1 MNPIN
6 AIIRTLANCVLI
18 CLLVIWFNAAN
29 SLGDQDSDLFYLKNL
44 SISQLSSL
52 EVTTVSKQEEKMADA
67 DAAIY
72 VITSEDIRR
81 SGITSI
87 PELLRMVPG
96 MQVAHI
102 DANKWAISSRGF
114 NAWYA
119 NKLLVLM
126 DGRSIYTPLFSGV
139 YWDSQDTLLDD
150 IDRIEVI
157 RGPGATLWGANAVNG
172 VINIITKNAKDTQG
186 GLLKAGGGNLEQGF
200 GALRYGGR
208 IGENGWYRAYAKYFN
223 RDGFKTSTGHDSKD
237 EWDMGRAGF
246 RMDLEPSLKD
256 GFTLQGDIF
265 TGKTHD
271 RFKTTIGLP
280 DKLLNGKVSS
290 DLNGG
295 NILGRW
301 HHHLSKDSKF
311 TLQLYYDRTKRN
323 SVYMKETR
331 DTFDIDIQH
340 SFRLFSRHNILW
352 GAEYRF
358 THDDIPHTDVL
369 YFNPESR
376 SDNLY
381 SAFIQ
386 DRISIIKD
394 RFDLTLGTKL
404 EHNDY
409 SGFEVQPSIRL
420 RFKPDRYQTLW
431 AAVSRAVRT
440 PSRADHDLN
449 FVLHRF
455 DVAGVKKIV
464 LLEGNSHFKPEK
476 LIAYEIGYRLVPKRR
491 FSFDVAA
498 FYNVYHDIRTTT
510 FVGKEAETPFFGKDV
525 HVLPIKIINRYHED
539 SYGVELSTTFGLTD
553 WWKTSFSYSWLKL
566 HIHSHRLVLSR
577 EISEGTIPTNQF
589 SLRSYMDLP
598 HNLQLDTMFFYVDD
612 LPDMDVPSYSRLDI
626 RLGWTPIKNL
636 SLSLKLQ
643 NLLDNRHPEYMS
655 IDKLRASEVPRS
667 FYGKVTWHF

>member
-1 MNPIN
+1 MNHESAKIT
-6 AIIRTLANCVLI
+6 TLVTYFLV
-18 CLLVIWFNAAN
+18 CLLVIWLGSEDSF
-29 SLGDQDSDLFYLKNL
+29 GDQDSDLFYLKNL
-44 SISQLSSL
+44 SISQLASL

-186 GLLKAGGGNLEQGF
+186 GLLKAGGGNVEQGF

-223 RDGFKTSTGHDSKD
+223 RDGFKTSMGHDSKD
-237 EWDMGRAGF
+237 EWHMGRAGF
-246 RMDLEPSLKD
+246 RMDLKPSLKD
-256 GFTLQGDIF
+256 GFTIQGDIF

-271 RFKTTIGLP
+271 RFESTSGLSQG
-280 DKLLNGKVSS
+280 LLNGKVSNN
-290 DLNGG
+290 LNGG

-301 HHHLSKDSKF
+301 HHYLSKDSKF

-323 SVYMKETR
+323 SVYLKETR
-331 DTFDIDIQH
+331 NTFDIDLQH
-340 SFRLFSRHNILW
+340 SFHLFSRHNILW

-358 THDDIPHTDVL
+358 THDNIPHTNVF

-381 SAFIQ
+381 SAFVQ
-386 DRISIIKD
+386 DRISIIED
-394 RFDLTLGTKL
+394 RLDLTVGTKL

-409 SGFEVQPSIRL
+409 SGFEVQPSVRL
-420 RFKPDRYQTLW
+420 RFKPDRHQTLW

-440 PSRADHDLN
+440 PSRADHDMN
-449 FVLHRF
+449 FVIQRF
-455 DVAGVKKIV
+455 DVAGIKNVI
-464 LLEGNSHFKPEK
+464 LLEGNSDFKPEK
-476 LIAYEIGYRLVPKRR
+476 LIAYEIGYKLVPKKR

-498 FYNVYHDIRTTT
+498 FYNVYHDLRTSTSVET
-510 FVGKEAETPFFGKDV
+510 ETATPFFEKDV
-525 HVLPIKIINRYHED
+525 MVIPIKITNRYHED
-539 SYGVELSTTFGLTD
+539 SYGVELSATFGLTD
-553 WWKTSFSYSWLKL
+553 WWKTSFSYSWIELR
-566 HIHSHRLVLSR
+566 IHSHRLVLNK
-577 EISEGTIPTNQF
+577 EISEGSIPTNQF
-589 SLRSYMDLP
+589 SLKSYMDLP
-598 HNLQLDTMFFYVDD
+598 HNLQLDTLFFYVDD
-612 LPDMDVPSYSRLDI
+612 LPDMDIPSYSRLDV

-655 IDKLRASEVPRS
+655 IDKLKASEVPRS
-667 FYGKVTWHF
+667 FYGKVTWNF